1 MFSWVISIIIHT
13 VLISSMFLFKTKKDY
28 QILDFNS
35 IPVTFTRL
43 SDITHHTH
51 IGSVGVIS
59 DKHVQEDNKEL
70 VNSAKPPVL
79 VAEPAAPVLDTV
91 AEPAVEAK
99 ATVAELVKLDAK
111 SARGK
116 TVTPKLDAKTPPQ
129 KKAQKQNPPQ
139 AQTDTLGI
147 DKLVQEA
154 LQAPSIDHKRQE
166 NIKNTSDQGANENPT
181 HAGGQA
187 IGATSASALVAL
199 VQTIRPCWSLLNTSK
214 TNNINVRIK
223 VNLDRQGYVI
233 NKTVLAPTN
242 ISSNDPHYKK
252 VENSALQALS
262 DKRCQ
267 PFKLPAKDFHI
278 WKELVLNFSPSDML
292 MM

>member
-1 MFSWVISIIIHT
+1 M
-13 VLISSMFLFKTKKDY
+13 LK
-28 QILDFNS
+28 
-35 IPVTFTRL
+35 
-43 SDITHHTH
+43 HHH
-51 IGSVGVIS
+51 RKG
-59 DKHVQEDNKEL
+59 
-70 VNSAKPPVL
+70 P
-79 VAEPAAPVLDTV
+79 
-91 AEPAVEAK
+91 
-99 ATVAELVKLDAK
+99 
-111 SARGK
+111 
-116 TVTPKLDAKTPPQ
+116 
-129 KKAQKQNPPQ
+129 KQNPPQ

-252 VENSALQALS
+252 LKIALCRLYQINDAS
-262 DKRCQ
+262 R
-267 PFKLPAKDFHI
+267 
-278 WKELVLNFSPSDML
+278 LNCLQKIFIFGKS
-292 MM
+292 